1 MQVREM
7 MTTNVRTVRTSATLR
22 EAAQAMADADIGAL
36 PVEEGDRLAGM
47 ITDRDIAVR
56 AIALGKGPDTTVGE
70 VMSPEV
76 LYCYDDDD
84 IDDVCENL
92 ASIQVR
98 RLPVVNR
105 DKRLIGIL
113 SLADMAKKGDAISTA
128 EALEGITRR
137 GGAHSQS
144 ADARM

>member
-7 MTTNVRTVRTSATLR
+7 MTANVRTVRSNATIR

-36 PVEEGDRLAGM
+36 PVEDSDRLAGM

-56 AIALGKGPDTTVGE
+56 AIAAGMGPDTMVGD

-76 LYCYDDDD
+76 LYCYDDDE

-92 ASIQVR
+92 ADVQVR

-105 DKRLIGIL
+105 DKRLVGIL

-144 ADARM
+144 VDARM